1 MSRTLPPATMRFAMS
16 LDAWATR
23 GGEQTGKDE
32 TGGNLSAGGPEHDP
46 AVAGVGSRRAM
57 LCRQSAAAAGP
68 PEGGGGEHAR
78 PIRRLVDG
86 DDDEGAVL
94 RSRLRLGCHPVLTP
108 RSSARHALD
117 PQTCRRGRGAV
128 SKGRTRRIYRRTIFR
143 PPDVCRGSGAA
154 SATRL
159 LDRVSD
165 PFKDVDGERG
175 AFEPR
180 RDDRDGRQPRR
191 ARFVKIARR
200 DLLCFVEERVERVQ
214 VSRVA
219 VQYPT
224 TCTFTARVGGWGL
237 INVIIPFRERNRTHT
252 SAKKKTRKIIERKPR
267 RPLAQFAT
275 ARAGRDET
283 HIHARTGATTG
294 RASRARRRRRRARCL
309 SQSAGGS
316 PSVTGPLLHPGF
328 KG

>member
-1 MSRTLPPATMRFAMS
+1 MGPGGQCCVARAQRRRVLLRGEGANTRVPFVGSSTGTTTRVPFFDLVFGSDVTPSSPRAPPR
-16 LDAWATR
+16 ATR
-23 GGEQTGKDE
+23 STR
-32 TGGNLSAGGPEHDP
+32 
-46 AVAGVGSRRAM
+46 RRA
-57 LCRQSAAAAGP
+57 A
-68 PEGGGGEHAR
+68 EGGGRFPRGE
-78 PIRRLVDG
+78 
-86 DDDEGAVL
+86 
-94 RSRLRLGCHPVLTP
+94 PVAFIAAP
-108 RSSARHALD
+108 FFA
-117 PQTCRRGRGAV
+117 
-128 SKGRTRRIYRRTIFR
+128 
-143 PPDVCRGSGAA
+143 PDVCRGSGAA

-224 TCTFTARVGGWGL
+224 TCPFTARVGGWGL

-252 SAKKKTRKIIERKPR
+252 SAKKKTRNN
-267 RPLAQFAT
+267 
-275 ARAGRDET
+275 
-283 HIHARTGATTG
+283 
-294 RASRARRRRRRARCL
+294 
-309 SQSAGGS
+309 
-316 PSVTGPLLHPGF
+316 
-328 KG
+328 